1 MSNRDE
7 LILIFVIYSSLIF
20 IAADGLGNRLQKVPI
35 NYLIVEIPYI
45 L

>member
-1 MSNRDE
+1 MTY
-7 LILIFVIYSSLIF
+7 LYLLFVMYFSLIF
-20 IAADGLGNRLQKVPI
+20 IPADGLGNRLQKVPI

>member
-1 MSNRDE
+1 MTY
-7 LILIFVIYSSLIF
+7 LYLFFVMYFSLVF